1 MSNQQPDDL
10 YNTPSN
16 YRVAL
21 VPILFKVGTMSSK
34 QYLVRKK
41 DLKFLAPGCQLRI
54 FTERYDN
61 GTSVMIEEL
70 RSTGLGPLWV
80 CERF

>member
-1 MSNQQPDDL
+1 MTDNQPDDL
-10 YNTPSN
+10 YNTPTN
-16 YRVAL
+16 YRVPL
-21 VPILFKVGTMSSK
+21 VPVLFKVGTMSSNIF
-34 QYLVRKK
+34 LVRKK

-61 GTSVMIEEL
+61 GISVMIEEL
-70 RSTGLGPLWV
+70 RNTGMGPLWV